1 MTRADAIQ
9 LLAGK
14 GFIVKERIWSFQES
28 ICVFGSPQNSGEIK
42 LFDQMATL
50 YPTADERWV
59 VFGSW
64 APNKETDFRFLT
76 DAVAFI
82 LESMSPAKC

>member
-14 GFIVKERIWSFQES
+14 GFVVKERTGSFQYS
-28 ICVFGSPQNSGEIK
+28 ISVFGSPQNSGEIQ
-42 LFDQMATL
+42 LFDQMAIL
-50 YPTADERWV
+50 YPTGDERWTV
-59 VFGSW
+59 SGFW

-82 LESMSPAKC
+82 LENMSPAKC